1 MYNSN
6 YCLWFSNHLTTTLK
20 ERIYEETFVVSSR
33 GASRRYVSSSSRNYV
48 VRMQNILLS
57 GMNFIISSQ
66 CMCTH
71 PTEQT
76 NETHKKLLLYFTC
89 HLGCLYLYICPS
101 KTSFNILKKL
111 SIYVLNSKHLKM
123 IVLHIIRKFVGH
135 WTINFKCLLLLIWLI
150 FNKATRKI
158 TN

>member
-1 MYNSN
+1 MIEYGEKNKLFIPNSN
-6 YCLWFSNHLTTTLK
+6 HNGGICTIQTIVCDFQTILPQTLK

-57 GMNFIISSQ
+57 GMNFITSSR

-76 NETHKKLLLYFTC
+76 NETHKKAFTLF
-89 HLGCLYLYICPS
+89 HLPSWMSLFVYLPF
-101 KTSFNILKKL
+101 K
-111 SIYVLNSKHLKM
+111 
-123 IVLHIIRKFVGH
+123 
-135 WTINFKCLLLLIWLI
+135 NFIQYP
-150 FNKATRKI
+150 
-158 TN
+158 